1 MATSYLSTTP
11 EPEEQIE
18 LNLIAALRAAL
29 RASDFAVAVEG
40 AHGAVEDGEV
50 RTTDDTYVNVAAN
63 LSDSM
68 GDFPNAAAT
77 PSDFDIKV
85 ALRVSFAD
93 DATGNLYADL
103 RRALRAA
110 FESYRGRACVS
121 ALSGDGITWHYFKVN
136 STSADID
143 TSDSETRAFYKV
155 YNIAAKAVYQP
166 TNAAQAE

>member
-50 RTTDDTYVNVAAN
+50 RTTDDTYVNVAV
-63 LSDSM
+63 SQGEPM
-68 GDFPNAAAT
+68 YDFVADAAT
-77 PSDFDIKV
+77 PTDFDIKV

-93 DATGNLYADL
+93 DASGNFYAAV

-110 FESYRGRACVS
+110 LESYRGRNCVE
-121 ALSGDGITWHYFKVN
+121 ALSGDGVRWDYFKIN

-143 TSDSETRAFYKV
+143 TSDPETRAFYKV